1 MRPPDLDWRRHL
13 RAGRRELSRAWR
25 HLALAILCL
34 AAASLPAAAND
45 FILVPMDLKQTNHLK
60 AYGLAYH
67 MLVQGQ
73 QVEWLLNYRGGSFL
87 AKSQREMALEARIRG
102 VSFEFVTN
110 ADVSAIKAEIER
122 ENMEV
127 VLLEK
132 PPRLAV
138 YTPPNTQPW
147 DDAVTLALTY
157 AEIPFDKVY
166 DREVLSGGL
175 DKYDWLHLHHEDF
188 TGQYGKFFGAYRF
201 ETWYQH
207 DVEVNEA
214 LARDLGFSKVSEEK
228 KAVARAIAKYTANGG
243 FLFAMC
249 SATDTFEIALAAE
262 GVDIVAPELDHDG
275 ITPGFDKALRFD
287 RCFALENFTLVTN
300 PLVYEFSNIDTSN
313 YARLRGP
320 EADYFTLF
328 EFAAKHDPV
337 PTMLTQSHV
346 SVINGFLGQTTG
358 FRQGLVKKSVI
369 LLAKVEGTE
378 EVKYVHGNV
387 GRGTFTFY
395 GGHDPEDYQHQVGD
409 PPTRLELHV
418 NSPGY
423 RLILNNVLFPAA
435 RKKEQK
441 T

>member
-1 MRPPDLDWRRHL
+1 MPRLEPRRPSHPLL
-13 RAGRRELSRAWR
+13 TLGV
-25 HLALAILCL
+25 ALLL
-34 AAASLPAAAND
+34 LGGSLVVAAADD
-45 FILVPMDLKQTNHLK
+45 FMLIPMDLQQTNHLK
-60 AYGLAYH
+60 AYGLAFH
-67 MLVQGQ
+67 MLSQGV

-87 AKSQREMALEARIRG
+87 ARRHQDLELEARIRG
-102 VSFEFVTN
+102 VLYQVTSD
-110 ADVSAIKAEIER
+110 ADVATIKAEIER
-122 ENMEV
+122 ENMDV

-138 YTPPNTQPW
+138 YTPPNAQPW

-166 DREVLSGGL
+166 DREVLSGEL
-175 DKYDWLHLHHEDF
+175 EKYDWLHLHHEDF
-188 TGQYGKFFGAYRF
+188 TGQYGKFFGTYRF
-201 ETWYQH
+201 ESWYQH

-214 LARDLGFSKVSEEK
+214 LAQELGFTKVSEEK
-228 KAVARAIAKYTANGG
+228 KAVARAIWKYAYGGG
-243 FLFAMC
+243 FVFAMC
-249 SATDTFEIALAAE
+249 SATDTIDIALAAT

-275 ITPGFDKALRFD
+275 ITPGFESKLQFGL
-287 RCFALENFTLVTN
+287 CFAFENFSLVTN

-337 PTMLTQSHV
+337 PTMLTQCHV

-358 FRQGLVKKSVI
+358 FRQSLVKKAVVV
-369 LLAKVEGTE
+369 LAKVEGTD